1 MVNDRVTQ
9 PEEDLVRLY
18 LKDIGKYRLLSKE
31 DEVCLAQ
38 AAEAGRWARA
48 ELLGDR
54 RVSARA

>member
-31 DEVCLAQ
+31 DEVSSCPGRRGRSLGPGR
-38 AAEAGRWARA
+38 AAR
-48 ELLGDR
+48 
-54 RVSARA
+54 